1 MLKLR
6 KESIWWRRER
16 LAFGCSQAEQ
26 ISRRWRSMG
35 SSLGGVEGVEAWL
48 MCVGGRGIG
57 KKQTLRR
64 NRCGVAARGRKSG
77 QGESRGD
84 CP

>member
-26 ISRRWRSMG
+26 ISRRWRPMG

-48 MCVGGRGIG
+48 RE
-57 KKQTLRR
+57 RH
-64 NRCGVAARGRKSG
+64 RKETDS
-77 QGESRGD
+77 EKE
-84 CP
+84 